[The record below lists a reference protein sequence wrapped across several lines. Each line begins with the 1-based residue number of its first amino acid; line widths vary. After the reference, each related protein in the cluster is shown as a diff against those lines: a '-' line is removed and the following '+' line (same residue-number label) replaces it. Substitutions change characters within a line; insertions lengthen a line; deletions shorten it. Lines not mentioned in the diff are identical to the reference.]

1 MNFENSL
8 KKISRQPTTP
18 ELLKELGK
26 GIDAL
31 DATAHR
37 SGQQSFGP
45 PSPFF
50 PPGADT
56 SKGEVPTSPAA
67 PPAKLPKPTA
77 STTPGSERKE
87 S

>member
-1 MNFENSL
+1 MSFENSL
-8 KKISRQPTTP
+8 KWISRQPTTP
-18 ELLKELGK
+18 DLLKELGK
-26 GIDAL
+26 GLDAL

-45 PSPFF
+45 PSHFF

-56 SKGEVPTSPAA
+56 SKGEVPISPAA
-67 PPAKLPKPTA
+67 PPAKLPKPTVP
-77 STTPGSERKE
+77 STPGGERKE